1 MQIRS
6 PLPQNGCVPI
16 RRNPTS
22 GSGIPSVLVRKDG
35 IRYPLLAMR
44 KVLIIFFLGQG
55 LYLAA
60 GTKPEPE
67 PCTSCFDFSHVK
79 LAIEYF
85 DAPRDS
91 LLAEIAATPAALHL
105 KRHSDR
111 TGYYSAGATP
121 REITNDLVE
130 KTPSPETLNAVRD
143 LVRYADKNPARQKA
157 CGLEAAAHLPEEVR
171 PNNPLYITWG
181 YDIGVAMDDRASLNF
196 THTHFLEN
204 REEIWFYCIHEV
216 HHTGVMQIHP
226 MPDKISDIDTVQ
238 ELYDFARYATFLEG
252 LAVHAA
258 RDARREAS
266 ALGHDRDYLA
276 LEDVK
281 SLDRIVG
288 AYWKNLSF
296 LKSEIGVPLN
306 KVHWQV
312 VEDMSSGDR
321 LWYVAGAAMAAEIES
336 HQGRGRLLEVIR
348 QGPDA
353 FFAAYQ
359 NIGEP
364 IK

>member
-1 MQIRS
+1 
-6 PLPQNGCVPI
+6 
-16 RRNPTS
+16 
-22 GSGIPSVLVRKDG
+22 
-35 IRYPLLAMR
+35 MR
-44 KVLIIFFLGQG
+44 KVLIIFFLGQVF
-55 LYLAA
+55 YLAA
-60 GTKPEPE
+60 CTESDPE
-67 PCTSCFDFSHVK
+67 PCTSCFDFSHVRI
-79 LAIEYF
+79 AIEYF

-121 REITNDLVE
+121 REITNDLVK
-130 KTPSPETLNAVRD
+130 KTPSPENLNAIRE
-143 LVRYADKNPARQKA
+143 LVRYADINPARQKA
-157 CGLEAAAHLPEEVR
+157 CVSEASKYLPVEVQL
-171 PNNPLYITWG
+171 NNPLYITWG

-204 REEIWFYCIHEV
+204 REEIWFYCIHEL
-216 HHTGVMQIHP
+216 HHSGVMQIHP
-226 MPDKISDIDTVQ
+226 VPKISDIDTVQ
-238 ELYDFARYATFLEG
+238 ELYDFTRYATYLEG

-266 ALGHDRDYLA
+266 ALGHDKDYLA
-276 LEDVK
+276 LENVQD
-281 SLDRIVG
+281 LDRIAG

-296 LKSEIGVPLN
+296 LKNEIGAPLN
-306 KVHWQV
+306 EAHWQV

-321 LWYVAGAAMAAEIES
+321 LWYVAGAAMAAEIER

-359 NIGEP
+359 NTGKP
-364 IK
+364 RKQD

>member
-1 MQIRS
+1 M
-6 PLPQNGCVPI
+6 
-16 RRNPTS
+16 RNAL
-22 GSGIPSVLVRKDG
+22 I
-35 IRYPLLAMR
+35 
-44 KVLIIFFLGQG
+44 IIFFGQV

-60 GTKPEPE
+60 CTAPDPE

-130 KTPSPETLNAVRD
+130 KTPSPETLTAVGD
-143 LVRYADKNPARQKA
+143 LVHYADKNTARQKA
-157 CGLEAAAHLPEEVR
+157 CVLEAAAYLPEEVG

-196 THTHFLEN
+196 THTHFLDS

-226 MPDKISDIDTVQ
+226 MPKISDIDTVQ

-281 SLDRIVG
+281 VLDRIVG
-288 AYWKNLSF
+288 AYWKTLSF
-296 LKSEIGVPLN
+296 LKSKIGVPLN
-306 KVHWQV
+306 EAHWQV

-336 HQGRGRLLEVIR
+336 HQGRGRLLELIR

-359 NIGEP
+359 NTGEP
-364 IK
+364 NKQD